1 MGLPPLLQTL
11 DRWMKS
17 SPWHPRVTPFFVYI
31 LGLALTGLLTPEN
44 RLGAWAYLPLYAG
57 VCGLIA
63 WLLWR
68 YRALV
73 PELTLRFHWTVLP
86 SAALLLVAWVALGH
100 GYNRLFGVED
110 AAVPLAEAEV
120 FGPLA
125 AASAAGFW
133 AAFVA
138 RGVGMTLVV
147 PLFEELFVRSA
158 VLRAVHS
165 WRGTR
170 TGLLQ
175 FAADLPA
182 VGELVAD
189 RPAVED
195 AQREPPAFT
204 RQLERTPLGAVTL
217 FSALASTAVFA
228 ASHGAR
234 DWAGCLACGLVW
246 CWMVRHTNRPS
257 LPPQRRA
264 GLGPVVWSHA
274 LVNLGLWVWTLRTG
288 DWQFL

>member
-1 MGLPPLLQTL
+1 MLQRL
-11 DRWMKS
+11 DDWMAR

-31 LGLALTGLLTPEN
+31 LGLAVGGFLTPED
-44 RLGAWAYLPLYAG
+44 RLGAAAYLPLYAA
-57 VCGLIA
+57 VCGVIA
-63 WLLWR
+63 FLLWR

-86 SAALLLVAWVALGH
+86 SAVALLAAWIALGR

-110 AAVPLAEAEV
+110 AVVPLAEADV

-138 RGVGMTLVV
+138 RGIGMTLVV

-158 VLRAVHS
+158 VLRAVHT

-175 FAADLPA
+175 FASDLPA
-182 VGELVAD
+182 VGEALAN
-189 RPAVED
+189 RPAVEA

-204 RQLERTPLGAVTL
+204 RQLVGTPLGAVTL
-217 FSALASTAVFA
+217 FSAFASTAVFA
-228 ASHGAR
+228 ASHNAR
-234 DWAGCLACGLVW
+234 DWAGCFACGLVW

-257 LPPQRRA
+257 LPPERRA
-264 GLGPVVWSHA
+264 GLGPVVWSHG
-274 LVNLGLWVWTLRTG
+274 LVNLGLWAWTLRTG